1 MAAAACG
8 RVDLDVATLG
18 TSDAHVETVGESAP
32 LAGHAEYGPMS
43 IRDRLKTTGVWYF
56 TDAMTVEAAGA
67 FAARVEEVGYSA
79 LWLPDT
85 VGRDPMAH
93 IAYLATQTRSLVFAT
108 GIASIFHRHP
118 GPMKQAALTLAEQT
132 GGRFVLGLGVS
143 HAPMVAGLRQLDYS
157 RPLSQM
163 RSYLEAMGSSPYGAP
178 APAEQPPTL
187 LAALGPKML
196 ELAATHADGAH
207 PYWTTPEHTAQART
221 ILGPDK
227 LLCVEQKVVLTTDA
241 GGARDAA
248 GAAIAAYAN
257 LPNYRNNWT
266 RLGFSDDEIDHRDA
280 RFVDALVAWGD
291 DASIRGR
298 VQAHHDAGADHVC
311 IQPLSVE
318 GFGRLDWAA
327 LEALAPTA

>member
-1 MAAAACG
+1 M
-8 RVDLDVATLG
+8 DL
-18 TSDAHVETVGESAP
+18 
-32 LAGHAEYGPMS
+32 
-43 IRDRLKTTGVWYF
+43 RQRLRTTGVWYF
-56 TDAMTVEAAGA
+56 TDAMTVDAASA
-67 FAARVEEVGYSA
+67 FAVRVEELGYSA

-93 IAYLATQTRSLVFAT
+93 IAYLATQAKTLLFAT

-157 RPLSQM
+157 KPLTKM
-163 RSYLEAMGSSPYGAP
+163 RDYLDAMNASPYGAP

-207 PYWTTPEHTAQART
+207 PYWTTPEHTAQARA

-241 GGARDAA
+241 AAARAAA
-248 GAAIAAYAN
+248 GAAVRGYAG
-257 LPNYRNNWT
+257 LPNYRNTWL
-266 RLGFSDDEIDHRDA
+266 RLGFSEDEIEQRDS
-280 RFVDALVAWGD
+280 RFIDALVAWGD
-291 DASIRGR
+291 DDAVRSRIRE
-298 VQAHHDAGADHVC
+298 HHDAGADHVC
-311 IQPLSVE
+311 IQPLSPE
-318 GFGRLDWAA
+318 GFGVLDWSA
-327 LEALAPTA
+327 LERLAPNA